1 MVRKPSFRPKLVTK
15 PYLQL
20 LIEICVTLKMK
31 IQYDTVYAML
41 QPSPHLFRL
50 QVPLL
55 SQWTCHSCRIKAQR
69 TRLCQQISTT
79 PPTRSTSRTE
89 ASTDDDHDLKTLSH
103 PLGQPH
109 PPQLRE
115 NSGIDSRPWVQRRDD
130 FFNYDKHL
138 KRREEL

>member
-1 MVRKPSFRPKLVTK
+1 MKPASDLFTQIFVTRCK
-15 PYLQL
+15 WIFYLYQRL
-20 LIEICVTLKMK
+20 K
-31 IQYDTVYAML
+31 IQYGTVYAML
-41 QPSPHLFRL
+41 QPSPYIIRL

-55 SQWTCHSCRIKAQR
+55 SQWTCKFKAQR
-69 TRLCQQISTT
+69 TWLCRQLFTT
-79 PPTRSTSRTE
+79 PPTRSTPRAAE
-89 ASTDDDHDLKTLSH
+89 ASTDDDSDLKTLSH

-115 NSGIDSRPWVQRRDD
+115 NSGIDSRPWAQRRDD